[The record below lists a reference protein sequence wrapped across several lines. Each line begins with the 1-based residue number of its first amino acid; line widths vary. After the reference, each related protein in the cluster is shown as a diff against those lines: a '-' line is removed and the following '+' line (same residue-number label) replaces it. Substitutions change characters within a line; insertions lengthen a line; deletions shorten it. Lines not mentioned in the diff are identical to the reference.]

1 MCVSPSF
8 LFSLFFCPTLPLRT
22 EAFRRFAVLWHL
34 SREVSARRHIS
45 RSFDRCLLLM
55 LDCLRDPSGPL
66 HAVAR
71 TWLTHTLQRG
81 DVNRCVPDRAV
92 PGPPLLA
99 YTHPESPY
107 MG

>member
-1 MCVSPSF
+1 MHLPILSVSRYLCVSQLYRIPRYHRIVP
-8 LFSLFFCPTLPLRT
+8 CLRT
-22 EAFRRFAVLWHL
+22 EAFSRFAVLWHL

-66 HAVAR
+66 HSVAR

-81 DVNRCVPDRAV
+81 DVTR
-92 PGPPLLA
+92 
-99 YTHPESPY
+99 
-107 MG
+107 